1 MVRHAIALIAAVML
15 TGMDATPT
23 VPPPILALLGDAE
36 AAQRFDYY
44 GLKAAGADLNGLNAA
59 VEARLRP
66 ELANRCITQAEQAVL
81 VGLKTAA
88 DAPDAA
94 AWTADRDGAG
104 RALARW
110 RALRESVLSGD
121 KAPPP
126 YEAVGEQVAALS
138 AVREPRKRAL
148 LERAALDQF
157 MRASW
162 VEGSDVW
169 LGPLSEGARTR
180 VNRTFGGE
188 GCRVDADNAA
198 WLERELAT
206 HGWYRRSIYG
216 EDGDAAAW
224 LIVQHADRDLAFQQR
239 VLALLEPLIADG
251 ETDPANYAYLHD
263 RVAVNGGRPQRYGT
277 QGGCTAPGQWTPRPM
292 EDPAGVDAR
301 RRQMGLAPLDAER
314 PRLNARCAR
323 FAG

>member
-1 MVRHAIALIAAVML
+1 MVRQAVALIAAVML
-15 TGMDATPT
+15 TGMDAAPT
-23 VPPPILALLGDAE
+23 VPPPILSLLGDVE
-36 AAQRFDYY
+36 AAQSFDYY
-44 GLKAAGADLNGLNAA
+44 GLKAAGADLDGLNAA

-66 ELANRCITQAEQAVL
+66 ELGSRCITQAEQTVL
-81 VGLKTAA
+81 AGLKTAA
-88 DAPDAA
+88 DAPTAA
-94 AWTADRDGAG
+94 VWASDRDDADR
-104 RALARW
+104 ALERW
-110 RALRESVLSGD
+110 RALRDSVLSGG

-126 YEAVGEQVAALS
+126 YETVGEQVAALS

-162 VEGSDVW
+162 VEAGDAW

-180 VNRTFGGE
+180 VNRTFAGE

-206 HGWYRRSIYG
+206 HGWFRRSIYG

-239 VLALLEPLIADG
+239 VLALLESLIADG
-251 ETDPANYAYLHD
+251 ETDAANYAYLHD
-263 RVAVNGGRPQRYGT
+263 RTAVNDGRSQRYGT
-277 QGGCTAPGQWTPRPM
+277 QGGCTAPGQWSPRPM

-301 RRQMGLAPLDAER
+301 RRQMGLEPLDTER

-323 FAG
+323 FPD